1 MSISQTSAPLLKIDN
16 VSQNY
21 GRGGDKGATVLD
33 KISLTLNAGEI
44 VGLLGRSGCGK
55 STLLRIVSGLNRP
68 SGGEVIYR
76 GRKVD
81 GPVDG
86 VAMVFQSFA
95 LFPWLTVLQNIT
107 FALQAT
113 RTVIDSKARAATAR
127 SYLQLVGLSGYADYF
142 PHQISGGMKQRV
154 AIARALSVRPR
165 ILLMDEPF
173 GSLDALNR
181 NLLQEELIRI
191 WQNTGVTI
199 IFVTHSIEEAI
210 LLSEKILVLE
220 TGPGRIRALLT
231 NSIPRPRSPEAPEFT
246 TLWKELH
253 GLLGLYRETGTA
265 VEPQRRIVFEDGN
278 LQPSR

>member
-1 MSISQTSAPLLKIDN
+1 MEDLSVTRLLSVTGLTKQFKVNGKDT
-16 VSQNY
+16 
-21 GRGGDKGATVLD
+21 KVLEALD
-33 KISLTLNAGEI
+33 FTLEAGSFLTI
-44 VGLLGRSGCGK
+44 LGPSGCGK
-55 STLLRIVSGLNRP
+55 STLLRCIAGFEPLT
-68 SGGEVIYR
+68 GGVIR
-76 GRKVD
+76 MAGRKVERPD
-81 GPVDG
+81 KDRMV
-86 VAMVFQSFA
+86 VFQSFDQ

-154 AIARALSVRPR
+154 AITRALSVRPR

-265 VEPQRRIVFEDGN
+265 VEPQRRIVFEDGI